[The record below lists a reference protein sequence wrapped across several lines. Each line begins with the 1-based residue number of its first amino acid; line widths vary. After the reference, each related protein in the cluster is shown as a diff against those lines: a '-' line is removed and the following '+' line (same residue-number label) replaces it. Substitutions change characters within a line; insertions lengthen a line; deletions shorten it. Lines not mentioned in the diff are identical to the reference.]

1 MRVNKCCWIR
11 KIRHK
16 DLISS
21 ESDHRLINGLQ
32 MVSSLLSL
40 QSRESHNV
48 KAAEQLKIAANRV
61 ATVGSVHKRLHAL
74 DYLRR
79 VELKHFLGDLC
90 HDMKD
95 IFDRSSMRPVGNE
108 DQAEPL
114 HAPRGSM
121 KPPPCPS
128 FKRGNSALPAT
139 LNVIFG
145 PCAAGKTTY
154 AHALARREGAV
165 AFVLDEWGA
174 RLFGPDLQ
182 GPIEF
187 AWMLER
193 LGRCNALI
201 WSTAEAVLAAGA
213 SVVLDT
219 GAMRRADRERIRQIA
234 AAKSLSLQW
243 HFVDAPQEV
252 RRARVADRNTAKGE
266 TFVMEVTPEM
276 FEMLE
281 AIYEPPVPAELEGAV
296 RSASDDETA
305 AALVGRI

>member
-1 MRVNKCCWIR
+1 
-11 KIRHK
+11 
-16 DLISS
+16 
-21 ESDHRLINGLQ
+21 
-32 MVSSLLSL
+32 
-40 QSRESHNV
+40 
-48 KAAEQLKIAANRV
+48 
-61 ATVGSVHKRLHAL
+61 
-74 DYLRR
+74 
-79 VELKHFLGDLC
+79 
-90 HDMKD
+90 
-95 IFDRSSMRPVGNE
+95 
-108 DQAEPL
+108 
-114 HAPRGSM
+114 
-121 KPPPCPS
+121 
-128 FKRGNSALPAT
+128 LPAT

-154 AHALARREGAV
+154 ARALARREGAV

-201 WSTAEAVLAAGA
+201 WSTAEAVLAAGTP
-213 SVVLDT
+213 VVLDI
-219 GAMRRADRERIRQIA
+219 GAMRRADRERIRQMA
-234 AAKSLSLQW
+234 EAKNLSLQW

-252 RRARVADRNTAKGE
+252 RRARVGERNTAKGE

-281 AIYEPPVPAELEGAV
+281 AVYEPPAPAELEGAV

-305 AALVGRI
+305 AAPAAEQPEAVR